1 MAYGE
6 PLTIAL
12 ALLGTALVGGTV
24 ATEVD
29 ANKAKKEREKAEKEQ
44 RKAERDQKYQ
54 ESLAS
59 ARTAEAQAL
68 DTEIALRE
76 RLHREK
82 VAQSDAK
89 TEYVDAYRGRLGFT
103 GDAYD
108 QILADLYSQ
117 ERKVALERQNA
128 TIQNEQ
134 KEIDD
139 LKGSNLGQIALY
151 SFFGIASVGAF
162 VYLKRRKQS

>member
-6 PLTIAL
+6 PITIAVATGIA
-12 ALLGTALVGGTV
+12 ALIGGTV
-24 ATEVD
+24 ATELD
-29 ANKAKKEREKAEKEQ
+29 ANKAKKEAEKQQKEQ
-44 RKAERDQKYQ
+44 RKAEREQRYQ

-68 DTEIALRE
+68 DTEITLRE
-76 RLHREK
+76 RLHQEK

-89 TEYVDAYRGRLGFT
+89 TGYVDAYRERLGFT

-108 QILADLYSQ
+108 QILSDLYSQ

-128 TIQNEQ
+128 AIQKEK

-151 SFFGIASVGAF
+151 SFLGIASVGTL